1 MRNAVEI
8 GNNFILTTDNS
19 GGIGE
24 KQQDN
29 IFVSDQTTAYYATR
43 VALLEQWAA
52 NAEPITV
59 IIHNFSGSKSWDNY
73 VQGVKAL
80 FQETGLPIPTI
91 SGSSET
97 NFQLLQSAVAIT
109 IIGKQQEKPNTPD
122 IKWFT
127 YGTPLVGNEVTQNQ
141 SQIASMQK
149 IHKAIKTGIIHQL
162 WPVGSEGITQEI
174 HNMTKNNQT
183 IIQTIL
189 DPIKSA
195 GPATVV
201 LLAIPI
207 NKISEAKK
215 HFTTNLNELKITQP
229 KKS

>member
-1 MRNAVEI
+1 MRNAIEI

-24 KQQDN
+24 KQHDE
-29 IFVSDQTTAYYATR
+29 ITVSDRVTAYYAAR
-43 VALLEQWAA
+43 VALLEQWVA
-52 NAEPITV
+52 NTEPITV
-59 IIHNFSGSKSWDNY
+59 IIHNFSGSASWENY
-73 VQGVKAL
+73 VQGVKDL

-127 YGTPLVGNEVTQNQ
+127 YGTPLVGNEVTEHQ

-183 IIQTIL
+183 IVESVL
-189 DPIKSA
+189 DTNKSA

-201 LLAIPI
+201 LLAIPVT
-207 NKISEAKK
+207 KITQAKTIFGT
-215 HFTTNLNELKITQP
+215 HLNELTITEP
-229 KKS
+229 